1 MAQTEIVWNEGVQ
14 PGDRTYVFPVNLG
27 SATVEMLPAGSAPAV
42 TVAGTSTDVRF
53 AFELPK
59 GDPTPNALEV
69 GTVTKGAPDSNP
81 AASIT
86 GAWPNQVLNL
96 TIPQGAKGDKGDAGV
111 LSAESQ
117 AAVDQAVAA
126 AQTSATTATNA
137 KTAAETARTGAE
149 AARTAAQQAK
159 TDAET
164 ARTGAEAAQTAVN
177 TARNAEPRV
186 YLAADFGADP
196 TGVTPADSAWS
207 AAMAALAAKG
217 GGTLILD
224 GEAFRFNQRLDY
236 PTTAVDAVGNAGY
249 PIRVRGRGARTASTN
264 GLDRYQKGGT
274 RLLLN
279 FNSWA
284 MITMTGFGRQSLEDV
299 TLVQVFSATST
310 EPFIFVRHASA
321 EIKNVEIVGHSSRS
335 GTACTQVGIRLGDT
349 TQPFGGYG
357 TLVQNVTF
365 NRVKQCIIFGQACNS
380 TRVENVVVSELC
392 GADDDSPAFLFDGQS
407 GECRGN
413 TIDGAVVESY
423 NYAYLCKFQNNATHN
438 VITSFGAWDQP
449 AAPGKFQKCFLLGQG
464 CFGNTFIGI
473 HGTFYELAN
482 LLANPHG
489 VDFFMQTGS
498 YMGVSTIETGGSQ
511 DLRVITSDARTLA
524 VSGGGIRPPWKS
536 TRPVFASGM
545 HEGAIIYNGAAK
557 KLEFWDGAKWQTV
570 TSTP

>member
-1 MAQTEIVWNEGVQ
+1 MSQ
-14 PGDRTYVFPVNLG
+14 
-27 SATVEMLPAGSAPAV
+27 PAGEMRF
-42 TVAGTSTDVRF
+42 TVAGGATPAKELLVIPTENLAVTSEEVPTGQGSASMV
-53 AFELPK
+53 A
-59 GDPTPNALEV
+59 DPTNGGHLHIKVPRGL
-69 GTVTKGAPDSNP
+69 
-81 AASIT
+81 T
-86 GAWPNQVLNL
+86 G
-96 TIPQGAKGDKGDAGV
+96 PQGPKGDKGDTGPKGDKGDTGA
-111 LSAESQ
+111 LTPESQ
-117 AAVDQAVAA
+117 AMVNQAVTNAQAA
-126 AQTSATTATNA
+126 ATTAQGSAATATSAKTAAETA
-137 KTAAETARTGAE
+137 KTAAETARTGAV
-149 AARTAAQQAK
+149 
-159 TDAET
+159 
-164 ARTGAEAAQTAVN
+164 AAQTAVN
-177 TARNAEPRV
+177 AARNAEPRV

-236 PTTAVDAVGNAGY
+236 PTTAVDAVGDAGY

-279 FNSWA
+279 FSSWA
-284 MITMTGFGRQSLEDV
+284 MIAMTGFGRQSLEDV

-335 GTACTQVGIRLGDT
+335 GTACIQAGILLGDP

-357 TLVQNVTF
+357 TLIQNVTF
-365 NRVKQCIIFGQACNS
+365 NRVRRCIIFGQACNS

-392 GADDDSPAFLFDGQS
+392 GAADDSPAFLFDGQS

-423 NYAYLCKFQNNATHN
+423 NYAYLCEFKNNATHN
-438 VITSFGAWDQP
+438 MITSFGAWDQP
-449 AAPGKFQKCFLLGQG
+449 AAPGKFQKCFRLGQG
-464 CFGNTFIGI
+464 CFGNAFTGI

-536 TRPVFASGM
+536 TRPVFASGT

-570 TSTP
+570 TSAP